1 MCELG
6 VAESDTTERLNTNH
20 VRGSALLRLSKRG
33 GPRMWSFAKP
43 LGFCVCVLFFN
54 VFLNRRIIGL
64 QNFVVFCQIST
75 LINHRYAYVP
85 SQPLDLL
92 RGTSRLLLTDYGES
106 FPGLFS
112 FPSSGSGMSE

>member
-43 LGFCVCVLFFN
+43 LGFCVCVFYFLMFF
-54 VFLNRRIIGL
+54 
-64 QNFVVFCQIST
+64 
-75 LINHRYAYVP
+75 
-85 SQPLDLL
+85 
-92 RGTSRLLLTDYGES
+92 
-106 FPGLFS
+106 
-112 FPSSGSGMSE
+112 

>member
-54 VFLNRRIIGL
+54 VFLKSKDNWFTEFCCFLPNININQPSVCICPFPALG
-64 QNFVVFCQIST
+64 FVKGHLSPA
-75 LINHRYAYVP
+75 LN
-85 SQPLDLL
+85 
-92 RGTSRLLLTDYGES
+92 
-106 FPGLFS
+106 
-112 FPSSGSGMSE
+112 